1 MALDWLL
8 IAKEI
13 QSIAQAGLTYSENK
27 YDLDRYRQLRELSVR
42 IIQEHTTLPVKKIK
56 DLFVSEKGYLTPK
69 VDVRGVVFRDDKILM
84 VRESIDGLWTLP
96 GGWADVNYSPFEI
109 AAKEVFEEAG
119 IEVKPHRLLAVFDK
133 MKHSHPPDL
142 YHVYKLFILCEDTGQ
157 TVKPGLETTDVG
169 WFDRNNIPQL
179 SLLRIT
185 HEQIVTMFKFYDK
198 PNKEAICD

>member
-1 MALDWLL
+1 MSLDWLL

-13 QSIAQAGLTYSENK
+13 QSIAQAGLTYGDNK

-42 IIQEHTTLPVKKIK
+42 IMKEHTNAPLEKIK
-56 DLFVSEKGYLTPK
+56 DLFASEKGYQTPK
-69 VDVRGVVFRDDKILM
+69 VDIRGVVFRDGKILM

-119 IEVKPHRLLAVFDK
+119 ITVEPKRLLAVFDK

-142 YHVYKLFILCEDTGQ
+142 YHVYKLFILCSDSGQ
-157 TVKPGLETTDVG
+157 DVKPGMETIDAG
-169 WFDRNNIPQL
+169 WFDRDNIPEL
-179 SLLRIT
+179 SSLRIT
-185 HEQIVTMFKFYDK
+185 TEQIDIMFEFYDHPDK
-198 PNKEAICD
+198 DVMCD

>member
-1 MALDWLL
+1 MAFDWLL

-13 QSIAQAGLTYSENK
+13 QSIAQAGLTYGENK

-42 IIQEHTTLPVKKIK
+42 IMKEYTNAPYKKIR
-56 DLFVSEKGYLTPK
+56 DLFASEKGYQTPK
-69 VDVRGVVFRDDKILM
+69 VDIRSVVFREGRILM

-119 IEVKPHRLLAVFDK
+119 IHVKPKRLLAVFDK

-142 YHVYKLFILCEDTGQ
+142 YHVYKLFILCNDSGQ
-157 TVKPGLETTDVG
+157 NVKPGMETIDVG
-169 WFDRNNIPQL
+169 WFDRNNIPGL
-179 SLLRIT
+179 STLRIT
-185 HEQIVTMFKFYDK
+185 KEQIEIMFEFYNHPEKDVM
-198 PNKEAICD
+198 CD

>member
-42 IIQEHTTLPVKKIK
+42 IVQEHTTLPIKKIK
-56 DLFVSEKGYLTPK
+56 DLFVSEKGYQTPK
-69 VDVRGVVFRDDKILM
+69 VDVRGVVFRDGKILM

-109 AAKEVFEEAG
+109 AAKEVLEEAG
-119 IEVKPHRLLAVFDK
+119 IEVKPYRLLAVFDK
-133 MKHSHPPDL
+133 MKHPHPPDL
-142 YHVYKLFILCEDTGQ
+142 FHVYKLFILCQDSGQ
-157 TVKPGLETTDVG
+157 NVKPGLETTDAK

-185 HEQIVTMFKFYDK
+185 QNQIATMFEFYDD
-198 PNKEAICD
+198 PHKEAICD